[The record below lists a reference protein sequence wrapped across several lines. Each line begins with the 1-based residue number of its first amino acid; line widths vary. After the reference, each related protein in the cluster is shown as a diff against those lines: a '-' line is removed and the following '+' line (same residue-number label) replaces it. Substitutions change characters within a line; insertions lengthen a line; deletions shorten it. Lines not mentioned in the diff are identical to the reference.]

1 MELLAGDADA
11 VGQARLDV
19 HVHVFQVDAPVE
31 AAGFDFRLDL
41 LQAVDDRIALG
52 VAQHADL
59 GQHRGVG
66 DGTHDVVAV
75 ETLVEVDGGGETGDE
90 GVDGL
95 AEAAAPGLVG
105 LLYAHGISRCNK
117 KRTGRVACVTGKV
130 RR

>member
-90 GVDGL
+90 GVDGSLKRPPQDWLVSTLMVSL
-95 AEAAAPGLVG
+95 AATRNGQAARPA
-105 LLYAHGISRCNK
+105 
-117 KRTGRVACVTGKV
+117 
-130 RR
+130 